1 MRYLGAFG
9 LELENKIVIFDA
21 NTLEFVYL
29 ENFVK

>member
-9 LELENKIVIFDA
+9 LEFESNIVIFDV

-29 ENFVK
+29 ENFMK

>member
-9 LELENKIVIFDA
+9 LEFENKIVIFDA
-21 NTLEFVYL
+21 NTLGFVYL